1 MNTGLL
7 REQKGIALVVAML
20 LLLVLTLIG
29 VSAVSTSTFDILI
42 SGRQRASQEAFYA
55 TEAGINELM
64 GRFRHGATNEISDPT
79 DPKTNP
85 TETSPPW
92 KILLAKSSGTGAAKI
107 GFGSTTANTTSVASL
122 QTQLDFGVEVTHKLD
137 LANKL
142 IIKSAAPVYT
152 LRSYGFAADGAIK
165 VIEVELNKISLD
177 PPGALYSE
185 RPVDINGSSTY
196 IQGKD
201 QCGGTKDKP
210 GILSTLANSPA
221 NLSISGN
228 PEILGDDPGS
238 MISFDSKTVSVK
250 FNSENL
256 DMRGMVDYIKNYA
269 DFRYDYTS
277 NQTLTGY
284 SDQWGTPTAVNTNPP
299 TVITYD
305 GPMKIVYFNMHGNN
319 LKLAG
324 GSHGAGILL
333 VDGNLELNGGFT
345 WYGMIIV
352 MGALDYTGGG
362 QKNVTGGILTGESAT
377 IEVDVG
383 GNAAIIYCSKVA
395 DQLKD
400 KVSPFKMTKWAEIIS
415 N

>member
-1 MNTGLL
+1 MKAGQL
-7 REQKGIALVVAML
+7 RDEKGIALVVAML

-29 VSAVSTSTFDILI
+29 MSAVNTSTFDILI

-55 TEAGINELM
+55 AEAGINEFM
-64 GRFRHGATNEISDPT
+64 GRFRSGATNEISDPT

-107 GFGSTTANTTSVASL
+107 GFGSTAAHTTSVASL

-137 LANKL
+137 LANKV
-142 IIKSAAPVYT
+142 IIKSAAPAYT

-165 VIEVELNKISLD
+165 VIEVELHKVSLD

-185 RPVDINGSSTY
+185 RPVDINGTSTY

-201 QCGGTKDKP
+201 QCGGTINKP
-210 GILSTLANSPA
+210 GILSTLGNSPS

-228 PEILGDDPGS
+228 PTIDGNETIT
-238 MISFDSKTVSVK
+238 FDGKTVSVQ

-256 DMRGMVDYIKNYA
+256 DMRGLVDYLKIYA
-269 DFRYDYTS
+269 DSKYDYTS

-284 SDQWGTPTAVNTNPP
+284 SDQWGTPTAVNTTPP
-299 TVITYD
+299 TAISYD

-324 GSHGAGILL
+324 GSHGAGVLL

-345 WYGMIIV
+345 WYGVIVV

-362 QKNVTGGILTGESAT
+362 EKNVTGGVLTGESAT

-383 GNAAIIYCSKVA
+383 GNAAIIYCSRVA